1 MKQKNTRPYLLLTE
15 KKAVENMKNNIK
27 KELAAELKKDRPTTG
42 NETRL
47 LIDMLEHDYQ
57 FRFNTLIG
65 CTEMKAAC
73 GNWHTVDERDLNSLT
88 MEARLKGINVW
99 ANETRRYLVSNAI
112 SDYNPIDDYLQRV
125 KEKWDGQDHISLL
138 ADTVKTKLPQWH
150 AWFRRWLLAV
160 VAQWRGL
167 NPSFGNAVAPV
178 IVGAQ
183 GFHKSTFC
191 RQLLPPELQWGY
203 TDGLIIAE
211 KRQMLLAMHQ
221 LLLIN
226 IDEFNQISR
235 QQQQGFLKN
244 MMQMAVVKAKRP
256 YGKHLEELPRHASFI
271 ATSNMSDLLTDPSG
285 SRRFFVV
292 ELSAPI
298 NTTTPPCHE
307 QLYAQIMNALDSGER
322 YWFDDNES
330 KAIIEHNRKYQ
341 QVSPAEQCFIE
352 YYEPTNNEQNGEWLT
367 ATTILD
373 NLRRQTRNIIPPDC
387 LLSFGRS
394 LSQMPHL
401 RRKRSNK
408 GTVYLVK
415 RR

>member
-15 KKAVENMKNNIK
+15 KKAVDTMKNSIK
-27 KELAAELKKDRPTTG
+27 KELATELKRERPTTG
-42 NETRL
+42 SETRQ
-47 LIDMLEHDYQ
+47 LIDMLERDYQ
-57 FRFNTLIG
+57 FRFNTLTG
-65 CTEMKAAC
+65 CTEMKANS
-73 GNWHTVDERDLNSLT
+73 GNWHAVDERDLNSLT

-112 SDYNPIDDYLQRV
+112 SDYNPIEDYLQRV
-125 KEKWDGQDHISLL
+125 KGKWDGQDHIRLL

-150 AWFRRWLLAV
+150 VWFRRWLLAV
-160 VAQWRGL
+160 VAQWRGM
-167 NPSFGNAVAPV
+167 NPSYGNAVAPL

-203 TDGLIIAE
+203 ADSLNIAE

-256 YGKHLEELPRHASFI
+256 YGKQLEELPRHASFI

-298 NTTTPPCHE
+298 DTTTPPCHD

-330 KAIIEHNRKYQ
+330 KAIIEHNRNYQ
-341 QVSPAEQCFIE
+341 QLSPAEQCFME
-352 YYEPTNNEQNGEWLT
+352 HYEAVATERNGQWLT
-367 ATTILD
+367 ASTIFEH
-373 NLRRQTRNIIPPDC
+373 LRRQSHSIVPAEG
-387 LLSFGRS
+387 LAAFGRS
-394 LSQMPHL
+394 LSQMPQL
-401 RRKRSNK
+401 RRKRSK
-408 GTVYLVK
+408 YGTLYLVK
-415 RR
+415 NR